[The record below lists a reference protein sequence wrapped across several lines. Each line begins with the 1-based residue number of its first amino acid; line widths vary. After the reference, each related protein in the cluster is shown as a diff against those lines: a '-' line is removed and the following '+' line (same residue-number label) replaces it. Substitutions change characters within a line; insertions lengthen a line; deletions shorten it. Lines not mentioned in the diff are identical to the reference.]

1 MPERQLYR
9 NIVDVLL
16 AEHETTAPPAGA
28 ADTASAK
35 LLGCVWG
42 LYCQIHRH
50 ARAAVLLHDNAMEHE
65 AGIMARV
72 MMEHTVVM
80 HWIIE
85 RGDKGVDAL
94 LDNQAKRMKTWLHRT
109 TTETSLSIPEELAS
123 TLRDSFE
130 NFEEARALKQF
141 DKICNEVRAEDLY
154 AAYGYL
160 SNFVHPTTTTSNM
173 YCDSSGNLVIAPLQK
188 DEDYISL
195 VASCLIWAERDFDR
209 LTPGHPKTEG
219 LEKLASEIQAVP
231 ALPEYRAVPPA
242 PKTTKSRGSRQRKKS

>member
-9 NIVDVLL
+9 DIVDVLL
-16 AEHETTAPPAGA
+16 AEHEKTAPPAGA
-28 ADTASAK
+28 ADEDSAK

-80 HWIIE
+80 HWIVE

-94 LDNQAKRMKTWLHRT
+94 LANQAKRMETWLHRT
-109 TTETSLSIPEELAS
+109 TTESSLSIPEEIAS
-123 TLRDSFE
+123 RLRDSFKD
-130 NFEEARALKQF
+130 FEEAQALKQF
-141 DKICNEVRAEDLY
+141 DKICNEVRTEDLY

-160 SNFVHPTTTTSNM
+160 SSFVHPTTTTSNM
-173 YCDSSGNLVIAPLQK
+173 YCDSSGNLTLSPLQK

-195 VASCLIWAERDFDR
+195 VASCLIWTERDFDR
-209 LTPGHPKTEG
+209 LTPDHPKADG
-219 LEKLASEIQAVP
+219 LERLASSIQAVP
-231 ALPEYRAVPPA
+231 VLPKYRAIPPA
-242 PKTTKSRGSRQRKKS
+242 PKKKRGRANRGRKK